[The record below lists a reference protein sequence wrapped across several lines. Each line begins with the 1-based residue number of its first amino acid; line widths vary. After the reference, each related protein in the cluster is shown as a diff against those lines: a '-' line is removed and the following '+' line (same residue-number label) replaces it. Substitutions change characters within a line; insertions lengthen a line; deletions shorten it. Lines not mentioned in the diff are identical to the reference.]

1 MRTKALPPLI
11 LAAVLGLAGCSSEP
25 MASPAPE
32 SSNQESESPS
42 PSVDPDLPTDE
53 DLQDFVT
60 AIASGSA
67 SELETAQELVVEGS
81 PAADYLT
88 YYLHITNA
96 QLDSGFSA
104 SDTSPVESV
113 EGGFELC
120 DPAPGESVCSS
131 YTDFQGKEGKIS
143 DFQIQG
149 HDLSERLVSG
159 TGEIVEGPNG
169 SEVEFVS
176 AYRNASDTHLIY
188 TYTVRSGSTAMYMPQ
203 LSYRN
208 PDGRQTNPELE
219 EGAWD
224 LAPNSY
230 SSYAAWLPAGE
241 LGGKAMVEL
250 LPEHGE
256 PLSLELP
263 TPEQQ

>member
-1 MRTKALPPLI
+1 MRTKVLPPLV

-32 SSNQESESPS
+32 SAAQESESPS
-42 PSVDPDLPTDE
+42 PSADPDLPTDE
-53 DLQDFVT
+53 DLQAFVT

-67 SELETAQELVVEGS
+67 SELESAQELVVEDS

-96 QLDSGFSA
+96 QLDAGVPAADTA
-104 SDTSPVESV
+104 SVESV
-113 EGGFELC
+113 EDGFELC
-120 DPAPGESVCSS
+120 DSAPGESVCSP

-149 HDLSERLVSG
+149 RDISERLLSG
-159 TGEIVEGPNG
+159 TGETVEGPNG
-169 SEVEFVS
+169 SEVEFIS
-176 AYRNASDTHLIY
+176 AYRNADDTHLIY
-188 TYTVRSGSTAMYMPQ
+188 AYTVRSGSTAMYMPQ

-219 EGAWD
+219 DGAWE
-224 LAPNSY
+224 LAPDSY
-230 SSYAAWLPAGE
+230 SSYVAWLPAGE
-241 LGGKAMVEL
+241 LGGDATVEL

-256 PLSLELP
+256 PVSLDLP
-263 TPEQQ
+263 TPEQ